1 MNYVLI
7 ITFSIIALFFLMQIW
22 IVRKTKSRKGK
33 QLENVGGEIGKA
45 MAKHQSLILYF
56 FTPTCAAC
64 RTQTP
69 IIEELKKSFP
79 NIFSFDLSK
88 DLNIGR
94 QLGVMATPTMLVI
107 ENKIIKEVF
116 LGAQRKEKILS
127 YLR

>member
-7 ITFSIIALFFLMQIW
+7 IIVAILVLFFLMQIW
-22 IVRKTKSRKGK
+22 IVRKSKSRKGK
-33 QLENVGGEIGKA
+33 QLDNVGGEIGKA

-69 IIEELKKSFP
+69 MVEELKKSFP
-79 NIFSFDLSK
+79 NIFSVDLLKDLS
-88 DLNIGR
+88 IG
-94 QLGVMATPTMLVI
+94 QQIGVMATPTTLVI
-107 ENKIIKEVF
+107 ENKVIKEVF